1 MPGIQYFKGKKVKP
15 FLNLRQNLNATDCQ
29 PLTWILSLLP
39 RTGCTAEEMPTGAGH
54 CPCCGGGRR
63 VPTLGGEQ
71 DPLGVVGEAQPG
83 GRLGV
88 GEQLHP
94 LHELL
99 PPGKAA
105 PSLPPS
111 ARRRKCLLPA
121 RRVPGEGTHLMPSG
135 IWMSL
140 CPSTLQA
147 SLNSL
152 SKLLVVKSRSR
163 NVLSRR
169 WSNSLSTRPP

>member
-1 MPGIQYFKGKKVKP
+1 
-15 FLNLRQNLNATDCQ
+15 
-29 PLTWILSLLP
+29 
-39 RTGCTAEEMPTGAGH
+39 
-54 CPCCGGGRR
+54 
-63 VPTLGGEQ
+63 
-71 DPLGVVGEAQPG
+71 
-83 GRLGV
+83 
-88 GEQLHP
+88 
-94 LHELL
+94 
-99 PPGKAA
+99 
-105 PSLPPS
+105 
-111 ARRRKCLLPA
+111 
-121 RRVPGEGTHLMPSG
+121 MPSG